1 MNVKIINYTYNI
13 YRKITNKQIKYISNV
28 KRAYDI
34 IKKFK
39 IYLKEIT
46 MLQIV
51 YRNNFENIT
60 LKNYQK

>member
-1 MNVKIINYTYNI
+1 MNVKIINYTHNI

-39 IYLKEIT
+39 IYLKKIT
-46 MLQIV
+46 MLQTV

>member
-34 IKKFK
+34 IRKFK
-39 IYLKEIT
+39 IYKIYKISE
-46 MLQIV
+46 
-51 YRNNFENIT
+51 RNNNVTDCI
-60 LKNYQK
+60 QK

>member
-39 IYLKEIT
+39 IYLKKIT

>member
-1 MNVKIINYTYNI
+1 MNVKIINYTHNI

-39 IYLKEIT
+39 IYLKKIT

>member
-1 MNVKIINYTYNI
+1 MNVKIINYTHNI
-13 YRKITNKQIKYISNV
+13 YRKIINKQIKYISNV

-39 IYLKEIT
+39 IYLKKIT